1 MFNAYCDLYYMK
13 TSLLNNLLVATLPL
27 IVFPNSIAAQEED
40 QAASIIIDQS
50 GSVHPWSHLEVN
62 NDPDNFQFAIV
73 TDRTGGHRAGVFMD
87 AVNKLNLLQP
97 EFVVSVGDMI
107 EGYTRDEERI
117 YREWDE
123 FNGFI
128 EQLQMPFF
136 YVPGNHD
143 YINDVMARI
152 WVEKFG
158 PSYYHFVYRDVLFLC
173 LNSEEATR
181 GSNMGGIEKA
191 QYEYIKN
198 ALEKNPEV
206 KWTLVFMH
214 QPLWILDNTNYWKDI
229 EQLLKGREHTVFAGH
244 HHHYVKYTRNNS
256 KYIMLATTGG
266 TSQLRGPNFGE
277 FDHVVWV
284 TMTKEGPV
292 IANLLLE
299 GIWHENVV
307 TEELNE
313 MIGAQRIIIE
323 PVFVENRFRE
333 GDFKIKIINDANY
346 PMWTV
351 LRFGTSKH
359 LNPQIVEY
367 QYTIPPNSIE
377 QVAVNLSLRSNASL
391 RDIAPIPLFAWFA
404 YKYEDGR
411 EIKMDDRY
419 ALAPVKKE
427 MFDRPENE
435 VVLDGKLD
443 DWPGLPYRGNYKS
456 VITDDVGEY
465 AGDYDAHYEF
475 NIMYDDEYLYMGMS
489 VWDDE
494 LVHNKDG
501 SFWGQDA
508 VLINLDARSSNASAN
523 GRGANRFNDYLHFNF
538 TPSSSKRDTPD
549 IYQEERQPEGIRI
562 VTGESVQ
569 GFDMELA
576 IPLAYIRNMGGD
588 NWKSIRLNV
597 CYFDVDENSS
607 RTGIWWYPEWSS
619 KKNFIGSGMLFKTL
633 SE

>member
-1 MFNAYCDLYYMK
+1 MK
-13 TSLLNNLLVATLPL
+13 TSSIQLYILIFSFLILYSVAIT
-27 IVFPNSIAAQEED
+27 AQNTD
-40 QAASIIIDQS
+40 QAAKIIVDQS
-50 GSVHPWSHLEVN
+50 GSVHPWSHLDVN
-62 NDPDNFQFAIV
+62 NDPGNFQFAIV
-73 TDRTGGHRAGVFMD
+73 TDRTGGHRSGVFMD

-107 EGYTRDEERI
+107 EGYTQNEERI

-152 WVEKFG
+152 WEEKFG

-173 LNSEEATR
+173 LNSEEASK
-181 GSNMGGIEKA
+181 GSNMGGIEKP
-191 QYEYIKN
+191 QYEYIKK
-198 ALEKNPEV
+198 ALEENPEV
-206 KWTLVFMH
+206 KWTLLFMH
-214 QPLWILDNTNYWKDI
+214 QSLWTLDNTRYWKDV
-229 EQLLKGREHTVFAGH
+229 EQLLVDREHTVFAGH

-256 KYIMLATTGG
+256 KYIMLASTGG

-323 PVFVENRFRE
+323 PVFEENYFRE

-351 LRFGTSKH
+351 LRFGNSKH

-367 QYTIPPNSIE
+367 QKSIPPNSVE
-377 QVAVNLSLRSNASL
+377 EVAVNLSLRTNV
-391 RDIAPIPLFAWFA
+391 RIKDIAPIPLFAWFA

-411 EIKMDDRY
+411 EIKLDDRY

-443 DWPGLPYRGNYKS
+443 DWPGLPFRGNYKS

-465 AGDYDAHYEF
+465 QGDYDGHYEF
-475 NIMYDDEYLYMGMS
+475 NIMYDDEYMYMGMS

-494 LVHNKDG
+494 LVQKKDG
-501 SFWGQDA
+501 SFWDQDA
-508 VLINLDARSSNASAN
+508 VLINLDARSSHASAN
-523 GRGANRFNDYLHFNF
+523 GRGANRFKDYLYINF
-538 TPSSSKRDTPD
+538 TPSNSRRDTPD
-549 IYQEERQPEGIRI
+549 IYQEERLPEGTRI
-562 VTGESVQ
+562 VTSKSVQ

-576 IPLAYIRNMGGD
+576 IPLEYIHDMGGE
-588 NWKSIRLNV
+588 NWKNIRLNV
-597 CYFDVDENSS
+597 CYFDVDENLS

-619 KKNFIGSGMLFKTL
+619 NANFIGSGVLFKTL

>member
-1 MFNAYCDLYYMK
+1 MK
-13 TSLLNNLLVATLPL
+13 TSLIYRFLFICYLLV
-27 IVFPNSIAAQEED
+27 VFLNTTTSQDTNQP
-40 QAASIIIDQS
+40 ASIIVDQS
-50 GSVHPWSHLEVN
+50 GSVHPWSHLEFN

-73 TDRTGGHRAGVFMD
+73 TDRTGGHRPGVFMD

-97 EFVVSVGDMI
+97 EFVVSVGDLI

-117 YREWDE
+117 YRQWDE

-128 EQLQMPFF
+128 GQLQMPFF

-152 WVEKFG
+152 WEEKFG
-158 PSYYHFVYRDVLFLC
+158 PSYYNFVYRDVLFLC
-173 LNSEEATR
+173 LNSEEATK
-181 GSNMGGIEKA
+181 GASMGGIEKP
-191 QYEYIKN
+191 QYEYVKKV
-198 ALEKNPEV
+198 LEENPEV
-206 KWTLVFMH
+206 KWTLIFMH
-214 QPLWILDNTNYWKDI
+214 QPLWILDNTRYWKDI
-229 EQLLKGREHTVFAGH
+229 EQLLEDREHTVFAGH
-244 HHHYVKYTRNNS
+244 KHHYVKYTRNNS

-299 GIWHENVV
+299 GIWHENIV

-313 MIGAQRIIIE
+313 MIGAQRINIE
-323 PVFVENRFRE
+323 PVFEENYFRE
-333 GDFKIKIINDANY
+333 GDFQIKITNDANY

-367 QYTIPPNSIE
+367 QKSIPPNSVE
-377 QVAVNLSLRSNASL
+377 QVTVNLSLRKNVRM
-391 RDIAPIPLFAWFA
+391 RDIAPIPLYAWFA
-404 YKYEDGR
+404 YQYEDGR
-411 EIKMDDRY
+411 EIKLDDRY
-419 ALAPVKKE
+419 GLAPIKKE

-443 DWPGLPYRGNYKS
+443 DWSGLPFRGNYKS

-475 NIMYDDEYLYMGMS
+475 NIMYDDEYLYMGMA

-494 LVHNKDG
+494 LVQKKDG
-501 SFWGQDA
+501 SFWDQDA
-508 VLINLDARSSNASAN
+508 VLIHLDARSSHASAN
-523 GRGANRFNDYLHFNF
+523 GRGANRFMDYFHLNF
-538 TPSSSKRDTPD
+538 TPSTSRRDTPD
-549 IYQEERQPEGIRI
+549 IYQEERLPEGTRI
-562 VTGESVQ
+562 VTSKSVQ

-576 IPLAYIRNMGGD
+576 IPISYIHNMGGE

-619 KKNFIGSGMLFKTL
+619 KDNFIGSGMLFKTL
-633 SE
+633 SD

>member
-1 MFNAYCDLYYMK
+1 MKASLIYAYTLIFSFLVLFSV
-13 TSLLNNLLVATLPL
+13 TSK
-27 IVFPNSIAAQEED
+27 AQNTE
-40 QAASIIIDQS
+40 QAAKIIIDQS
-50 GSVHPWSHLEVN
+50 GSVHPWSNLEFN
-62 NDPDNFQFAIV
+62 NNPDNFQFAIV

-87 AVNKLNLLQP
+87 AINKLNLLQP

-117 YREWDE
+117 FRQWDE
-123 FNGFI
+123 FDGFI

-143 YINDVMARI
+143 YINEVMARI
-152 WVEKFG
+152 WEEKYG
-158 PSYYHFVYRDVLFLC
+158 PSYYHFVYKDVLFLC
-173 LNSEEATR
+173 LNSEEANS
-181 GSNMGGIEKA
+181 GSNMNVIQKP
-191 QYEYIKN
+191 QFEYIKKVLAEN
-198 ALEKNPEV
+198 REV
-206 KWTLVFMH
+206 KWTLLFMH
-214 QPLWILDNTNYWKDI
+214 KPLWILDNTGYWKDI
-229 EQLLKGREHTVFAGH
+229 EKLLEDREHTVFAGH

-256 KYIMLATTGG
+256 KYFMLATTGG
-266 TSQLRGPNFGE
+266 TSKLRGPNFGE

-284 TMTKEGPV
+284 TMTQEGPV

-313 MIGAQRIIIE
+313 MIGTQRISIE
-323 PVFVENRFRE
+323 PVYEENLFKE

-351 LRFGTSKH
+351 LRFGSSKH

-367 QYTIPPNSIE
+367 QKSIPPNSVE
-377 QVAVNLSLRSNASL
+377 QVAVNLSLRSSVL
-391 RDIAPIPLFAWFA
+391 MEDIEPIPLFAWFV

-411 EIKMDDRY
+411 EIKLDDRY
-419 ALAPVKKE
+419 ALAPIIKKVFK
-427 MFDRPENE
+427 MPENE

-443 DWPGLPYRGNYKS
+443 EWSALPFRGNFKS

-475 NIMYDDEYLYMGMS
+475 NIMYDDKYLYMGMA

-501 SFWGQDA
+501 SFWDQDA
-508 VLINLDARSSNASAN
+508 VLINLDARPSHTSAN
-523 GRGANRFNDYLHFNF
+523 GRGADRYKDYLQLNI
-538 TPSSSKRDTPD
+538 TPASSKRDTPD
-549 IYQEERQPEGIRI
+549 IYQEKRLPEGTRV
-562 VTGESVQ
+562 VTSKSVQ
-569 GFDMELA
+569 GFDLEIA
-576 IPLAYIRNMGGD
+576 IPLTYIHKMDGE
-588 NWKSIRLNV
+588 NWESIRLNV

-607 RTGIWWYPEWSS
+607 RTGIWWYPDWSS
-619 KKNFIGSGMLFKTL
+619 NNNFIGSGMLFKTL
-633 SE
+633 PE

>member
-1 MFNAYCDLYYMK
+1 
-13 TSLLNNLLVATLPL
+13 
-27 IVFPNSIAAQEED
+27 
-40 QAASIIIDQS
+40 
-50 GSVHPWSHLEVN
+50 
-62 NDPDNFQFAIV
+62 
-73 TDRTGGHRAGVFMD
+73 MD

-97 EFVVSVGDMI
+97 EFVVSVGDLI

-152 WVEKFG
+152 WEEKLG

-173 LNSEEATR
+173 LNSEEAIR
-181 GSNMGGIEKA
+181 GSNMGGIEQD
-191 QYEYIKN
+191 QYEYIKKV
-198 ALEKNPEV
+198 LEETPEV

-214 QPLWILDNTNYWKDI
+214 QPLWILDNTRHWKDI
-229 EQLLKGREHTVFAGH
+229 EQLLEDRKHTVFAG
-244 HHHYVKYTRNNS
+244 
-256 KYIMLATTGG
+256 
-266 TSQLRGPNFGE
+266 
-277 FDHVVWV
+277 HVVWV

-299 GIWHENVV
+299 GIWHENIV

-351 LRFGTSKH
+351 LRFGNSQH

-367 QYTIPPNSIE
+367 QNTIPPNSVE

-391 RDIAPIPLFAWFA
+391 RDIDPIPLFAWFA

-411 EIKMDDRY
+411 EIKLDDRY

-427 MFDRPENE
+427 MFGRTENE

-443 DWPGLPYRGNYKS
+443 DWPGLPFRGYFKS
-456 VITDDVGEY
+456 VITNDVGEY

-475 NIMYDDEYLYMGMS
+475 NIMYDDEYLYMGMA
-489 VWDDE
+489 VWDDV
-494 LVHNKDG
+494 LVQKKDG

-508 VLINLDARSSNASAN
+508 VLVNLDARPSHASGN
-523 GRGANRFNDYLHFNF
+523 GRGANRFQDYLHINF
-538 TPSSSKRDTPD
+538 TPSTSRKDTPD
-549 IYQEERQPEGIRI
+549 IYQEERLPEGIRL
-562 VTGESVQ
+562 VTRKSVQ

-576 IPLAYIRNMGGD
+576 IPLAYIRHMGGD

-619 KKNFIGSGMLFKTL
+619 NKNFIGSGMLFKTL

>member
-1 MFNAYCDLYYMK
+1 MK
-13 TSLLNNLLVATLPL
+13 TSLLHSILLTFLSLIIIPGKIVAQDSDRP
-27 IVFPNSIAAQEED
+27 
-40 QAASIIIDQS
+40 ASIIVDQT
-50 GSVHPWSHLEVN
+50 GSAHPWSHLEVN

-87 AVNKLNLLQP
+87 AINKLNLLQP
-97 EFVVSVGDMI
+97 EFVVSVGDLI
-107 EGYTRDEERI
+107 EGYTRNADRI

-128 EQLQMPFF
+128 EKLQMPFF

-152 WVEKFG
+152 WEEKFG

-173 LNSEEATR
+173 LNSEEAIK
-181 GSNMGGIEKA
+181 GSNMGGIEKP
-191 QYEYIKN
+191 QYDYIKK
-198 ALEKNPEV
+198 ALEENPEV
-206 KWTLVFMH
+206 KWTLLFMH
-214 QPLWILDNTNYWKDI
+214 QPLWILDNTRYWKDI
-229 EQLLKGREHTVFAGH
+229 EQLLENRKHTVFAGH

-256 KYIMLATTGG
+256 NYIMLATTGG

-299 GIWHENVV
+299 GIWHEDVV
-307 TEELNE
+307 TEELTE
-313 MIGAQRIIIE
+313 MIAANRIKIE
-323 PVFVENRFRE
+323 PVFEENYFRE
-333 GDFKIKIINDANY
+333 GDFKIKITNDANY
-346 PMWTV
+346 SMWTV
-351 LRFGTSKH
+351 LRFGNSQH

-367 QYTIPPNSIE
+367 QKTIPPNSVE
-377 QVAVNLSLRSNASL
+377 ELAVNLSLRKNVRI
-391 RDIAPIPLFAWFA
+391 RDIEPIPLYAWFV

-411 EIKMDDRY
+411 EIKLDDKY

-427 MFDRPENE
+427 MFGRNENE

-443 DWPGLPYRGNYKS
+443 DWTGLPFRGNYKS

-465 AGDYDAHYEF
+465 AGDYDSHYEF
-475 NIMYDDEYLYMGMS
+475 NVMYDDEFLYMGMA

-501 SFWGQDA
+501 SFWDQDA
-508 VLINLDARSSNASAN
+508 VLLSLDTRPSFTSSN
-523 GRGANRFNDYLHFNF
+523 GKGTNRYKDYLHINF
-538 TPSSSKRDTPD
+538 IPSTSRRDTPE
-549 IYQEERQPEGIRI
+549 IYQEERLPEGIRI
-562 VTGESVQ
+562 ETRKSVQ

-576 IPLAYIRNMGGD
+576 IPLEYIQKMGGD
-588 NWKSIRLNV
+588 NWESIRLNV
-597 CYFDVDENSS
+597 CYFDVDENLS
-607 RTGIWWYPEWSS
+607 RTGIWWFPEWSS
-619 KKNFIGSGMLFKTL
+619 KANFIGSGMLFKTL

>member
-1 MFNAYCDLYYMK
+1 MN
-13 TSLLNNLLVATLPL
+13 TSIVYRLIFICNFLFVFL
-27 IVFPNSIAAQEED
+27 IVSLAQQND
-40 QAASIIIDQS
+40 QPARIIVDQS
-50 GSVHPWSHLEVN
+50 GSVHPWSNLEVN

-107 EGYTRDEERI
+107 EGYTRNEERI
-117 YREWDE
+117 NMEWDE

-128 EQLQMPFF
+128 EKLQMPFF

-152 WVEKFG
+152 WEEKFG

-173 LNSEEATR
+173 LNSEEASK
-181 GSNMGGIEKA
+181 GSNMGGIEKP
-191 QYEYIKN
+191 QYDYIKK
-198 ALEKNPEV
+198 ALEENPEV
-206 KWTLVFMH
+206 KWTLLFMH
-214 QPLWILDNTNYWKDI
+214 QPLWILDNTRYWKDI
-229 EQLLKGREHTVFAGH
+229 EQLLVDREHTVFAGH
-244 HHHYVKYTRNNS
+244 HHHYVKYKRNNN

-266 TSQLRGPNFGE
+266 TSRLRGPNFGE

-299 GIWHENVV
+299 GIWHEDVV
-307 TEELNE
+307 TKELNE
-313 MIGAQRIIIE
+313 MIGAQRISID
-323 PVFVENRFRE
+323 PVFEENVFRE
-333 GDFKIKIINDANY
+333 GDFKINIVNDANY

-351 LRFGTSKH
+351 LRFGNSKH

-367 QYTIPPNSIE
+367 QKSVPPNSVE
-377 QVAVNLSLRSNASL
+377 EVVVNLGLRT
-391 RDIAPIPLFAWFA
+391 RVHMKDIEPIPLYAWFV

-411 EIKMDDRY
+411 EIKLDDKY
-419 ALAPVKKE
+419 SLAPVKKE
-427 MFDRPENE
+427 IINRPEKE
-435 VVLDGKLD
+435 VVMDGKLD
-443 DWPGLPYRGNYKS
+443 DWIGLPYRGNYKS

-475 NIMYDDEYLYMGMS
+475 NVMYDDEYLYVGLA

-494 LVHNKDG
+494 LVGTKDG
-501 SFWGQDA
+501 SFWDQDA
-508 VLINLDARSSNASAN
+508 VLLNLDARPSHVSAN
-523 GRGANRFNDYLHFNF
+523 SRGTNRHKDYLHINF
-538 TPSSSKRDTPD
+538 TPAISRRDTPD
-549 IYQEERQPEGIRI
+549 IYQEEKLPEGTHI
-562 VTGESVQ
+562 VTSKSVQ

-576 IPLAYIRNMGGD
+576 IPLEYVQNMGGD

-619 KKNFIGSGMLFKTL
+619 NANFIGSGTLFKTL